1 MGEGNGVM
9 VRPRIIE
16 GDQSSKMTFSVSNV
30 TAERLNVLAQKENR
44 SVSSLVRRAVTD
56 YLKGMDE

>member
-44 SVSSLVRRAVTD
+44 SVSSLVRQAVTD
-56 YLKGMDE
+56 YLKGMD

>member
-1 MGEGNGVM
+1 MVEGNGVM

-16 GDQSSKMTFSVSNV
+16 GDQSSKMTFSVSNE